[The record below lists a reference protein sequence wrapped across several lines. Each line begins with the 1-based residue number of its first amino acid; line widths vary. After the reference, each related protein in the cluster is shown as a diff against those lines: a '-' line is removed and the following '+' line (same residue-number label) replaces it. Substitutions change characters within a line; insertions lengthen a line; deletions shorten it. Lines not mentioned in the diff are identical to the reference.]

1 MKLTQLT
8 LKNFRNFQ
16 EITINP
22 DSNINLLVGAN
33 GKGKTSV
40 LEAIYFLGMGRSF
53 RARGHQAVVQ
63 HGQTS
68 CQMVGEFLDAQNNPI
83 IIGIEKNLDA
93 SQSQAKISGREVQNM
108 AELASIL
115 PVQLIHHETFHL
127 LDAGPQY
134 RREFLDWGVFYAEP
148 LYFPAWQRAQRAL
161 KQRNALLKNNLD
173 LTQLNF
179 WEQELASQAQ
189 ALDQFRRMYLTLYL
203 PVLES
208 LLAAIGL
215 AGISITYHAGW
226 DNQRDYVQLLH
237 QSRARDAIL
246 GHTSL
251 GPHRADLKIRINQQ
265 DADYVLSRGQQ
276 KMLSFSMRIAQ
287 ALLLAQ
293 LSQQQCLF
301 LVDDL
306 AAELDSEYINQAMQ
320 MLVEL
325 PCQVFITAVHKILFE
340 QQLAQYDIPVFHVE
354 QL

>member
-16 EITINP
+16 ELNLSP
-22 DSNINLLVGAN
+22 DSNINLIVGAN
-33 GKGKTSV
+33 GQGKTSL

-63 HGQTS
+63 HGKS
-68 CQMVGEFLDAQNNPI
+68 ACQMIGEFLDAQKNPV

-93 SQSQAKISGREVQNM
+93 SLSQTKISGREVQNM

-134 RREFLDWGVFYAEP
+134 RREFLDWGVFYAES

-173 LTQLNF
+173 IAQLNF
-179 WEQELASQAQ
+179 WEHELASQAQ

-208 LLAAIGL
+208 ILARIGL
-215 AGISITYHAGW
+215 SGVSITYHAGW
-226 DNQRDYVQLLH
+226 DNQQDYTQLLY
-237 QSRARDAIL
+237 QARARDAIL

-251 GPHRADLKIRINQQ
+251 GPHRADLKIRIHQQ

-306 AAELDSEYINQAMQ
+306 AAELDSEYIEQAMQ

-340 QQLAQYDIPVFHVE
+340 QQIAKYDIPVFHVE